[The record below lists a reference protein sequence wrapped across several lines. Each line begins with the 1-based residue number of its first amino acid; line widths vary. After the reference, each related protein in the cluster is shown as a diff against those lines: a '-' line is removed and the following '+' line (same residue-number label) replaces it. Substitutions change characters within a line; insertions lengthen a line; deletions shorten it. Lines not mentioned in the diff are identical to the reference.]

1 MFSAW
6 HQFEAGCLLI
16 LELTSLPVFS
26 SSTGVDCAFDIIRL
40 AAGSFSLCTTICTG
54 QDVHESTGVA
64 SSFLA
69 DIPISRQ
76 RNPSQLKRPQG
87 TLSKPSFFPERGPP
101 PSTLKTTTTSPQR
114 VDTCAA
120 KL

>member
-1 MFSAW
+1 M
-6 HQFEAGCLLI
+6 EPVRGRLLADSGAHF
-16 LELTSLPVFS
+16 TSSLSPAALGSIVHLIS
-26 SSTGVDCAFDIIRL
+26 SDWPQ
-40 AAGSFSLCTTICTG
+40 G

-76 RNPSQLKRPQG
+76 RNPSQSKRPQG
-87 TLSKPSFFPERGPP
+87 TLSKPSSFPERGPP
-101 PSTLKTTTTSPQR
+101 PSTLKTTTSPQR